1 MIYDNVSNAQSGSLK
16 GKKEK
21 EGEEEEE
28 EEDVEEEE
36 EDEVDTDDD
45 YAKVHFS
52 VYPFFLCIPCIILL
66 DL

>member
-1 MIYDNVSNAQSGSLK
+1 MIFDYVSNAQSGSLK

-52 VYPFFLCIPCIILL
+52 VYPIFLYIHCIILL
-66 DL
+66 NV